1 MDPIKVTFFG
11 DSICVGQ
18 GISIYRGWVTRLAQR
33 LAEAEARLGAEVL
46 VTNASV
52 NGRTTRQALED
63 MPYGVQSHGVDVLI
77 VQFGMNDCNRW
88 ATDRGLSRVSLGAF
102 VANIREIVDRG
113 FRFGASRIILNSN
126 HPTSRTSEP
135 MPGGDATYED
145 ENRRYSEA
153 LHDLAGSLD
162 SRVAFQHVH
171 RKLTSA
177 WTTGGRKVAD
187 FLLADGLHLNADG
200 HDSYLELMHPV
211 LVSAVSG
218 VVAERSR

>member
-1 MDPIKVTFFG
+1 MEPIKVTFFG

-33 LAEAEARLGAEVL
+33 LAEAESRLGVEVL

-52 NGRTTRQALED
+52 NGRTTRQALEE

-88 ATDRGLSRVSLGAF
+88 ATDRGLPRVSLDAF

-126 HPTSRTSEP
+126 HPTSRTSER
-135 MPGGDATYED
+135 MPGVGATYED
-145 ENRRYSEA
+145 ENCRYSRA
-153 LHDLAGSLD
+153 LRELSATLD
-162 SRVAFQHVH
+162 PRVSFQHIH
-171 RKLTSA
+171 EEFSSL
-177 WTTGGRKVAD
+177 WTEGGRQVAD

-200 HDSYLELMHPV
+200 HDSYLARMYPV
-211 LVSAVSG
+211 VESAVAG
-218 VVAERSR
+218 VAAQRVR

>member
-33 LAEAEARLGAEVL
+33 LAEAESRLGAEVL

-52 NGRTTRQALED
+52 NGRTSRQALED

-102 VANIREIVDRG
+102 VANIREIVERG

-126 HPTSRTSEP
+126 HPTSRTTDP

-153 LHDLAGSLD
+153 LHELAGSLD
-162 SRVAFQHVH
+162 PRVSFQHIH
-171 RKLTSA
+171 REFSA
-177 WTTGGRKVAD
+177 RWSEHGRTVAD
-187 FLLADGLHLNADG
+187 FLLPDGLHLNADG
-200 HDSYLELMHPV
+200 HDSYLARMHPV
-211 LVSAVSG
+211 VESAVSSI
-218 VVAERSR
+218 AAMRSR